1 MNLPEEL
8 KNSAEQL
15 GRALRAGEV
24 VQAFLVAQDQVSAN
38 PEASTLEQHLIHLYD
53 DLIARQH
60 KGEAIQ
66 QEELDG
72 FYQLRSQV
80 YAHPVIIEREDALS
94 QVKPLFV
101 EAAGIISQQIGLDY
115 TKLAKE

>member
-15 GRALRAGEV
+15 GQALRACEV
-24 VQAFLVAQDQVSAN
+24 VQAYQDAQDHVSAN
-38 PEASTLEQHLIHLYD
+38 LEASSLEQQLIHVYN

-80 YAHPVIIEREDALS
+80 YEHPAIIEREDALS
-94 QVKPLFV
+94 LVKPWFAQV
-101 EAAGIISQQIGLDY
+101 AGIISQQIGLDY